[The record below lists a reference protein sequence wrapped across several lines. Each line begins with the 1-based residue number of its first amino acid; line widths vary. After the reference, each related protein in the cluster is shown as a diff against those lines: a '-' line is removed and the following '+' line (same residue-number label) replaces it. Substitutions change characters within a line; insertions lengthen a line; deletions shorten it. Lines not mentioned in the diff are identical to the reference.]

1 MRLTRFLSV
10 AVLTVVFGLTTSTAF
25 GDPKKKKG
33 TEEAGDKA
41 LDRQMAWENK
51 VMGDD
56 SAKQAE
62 MKKIANAQRLAEE
75 ARKNPPPPPAPK
87 VKDPNKEGVRAKQE
101 AEIGLPIESEE
112 ASQRHAKKSA
122 SVKKPEATSNSAN
135 DELGQLVASSLAADR
150 AQDREREQAEAR
162 AGRPHG
168 KRGTV
173 KGRAPMRGRAASAG
187 GSSSLDQLLG
197 GN

>member
-1 MRLTRFLSV
+1 MRLTRSLSV
-10 AVLTVVFGLTTSTAF
+10 AVLAVVFGLTSGTAF

-33 TEEAGDKA
+33 TEEAGDKG

-62 MKKIANAQRLAEE
+62 LKKIANAQRLAEE

-112 ASQRHAKKSA
+112 ASQRQAKKSGPA
-122 SVKKPEATSNSAN
+122 KKAETANSAN

-150 AQDREREQAEAR
+150 AQERDREQAEAR
-162 AGRPHG
+162 AARPHHG
-168 KRGTV
+168 KRGPV
-173 KGRAPMRGRAASAG
+173 KGRTPMRGRAPSPSS
-187 GSSSLDQLLG
+187 SSSLDQLLG

>member
-10 AVLTVVFGLTTSTAF
+10 AVLAVVFGFASGTAF

-33 TEEAGDKA
+33 TEEAGDKGF
-41 LDRQMAWENK
+41 DRQMAWENK

-87 VKDPNKEGVRAKQE
+87 AKDPNKEGVRAKQE

-112 ASQRHAKKSA
+112 ASQRQVKKSGGAKKA
-122 SVKKPEATSNSAN
+122 ETANNSAN

-162 AGRPHG
+162 AARSHG

-173 KGRAPMRGRAASAG
+173 KGRTPMRGRASSPSS
-187 GSSSLDQLLG
+187 SSSLDQLFG